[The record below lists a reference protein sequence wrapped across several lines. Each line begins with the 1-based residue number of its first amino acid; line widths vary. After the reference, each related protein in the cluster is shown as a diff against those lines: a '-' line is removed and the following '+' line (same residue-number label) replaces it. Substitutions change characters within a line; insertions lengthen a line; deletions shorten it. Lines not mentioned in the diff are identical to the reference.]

1 MMTEWK
7 AISIKL
13 DELLLERIDKYA
25 MNHRLYRSEVIRK
38 AIEEFLDN
46 EEYGKFEPTEYAK
59 FRPLT
64 RDI

>member
-1 MMTEWK
+1 MTEWK

-13 DELLLERIDKYA
+13 DELLLDRIDRYA

-46 EEYGKFEPTEYAK
+46 EEYTNMESEQHAK
-59 FRPLT
+59 SRILT
-64 RDI
+64 REI